1 MSNRLIV
8 KQDIDT
14 GEIGFGKINEN
25 DLVEGIKDKNYEHIQ
40 LNGSTAWSIPHNLG
54 KKPSITAID
63 SNGNR
68 VFGVEKHIDNNNS
81 ILEFNVSISGVA
93 TCN

>member
-25 DLVEGIKDKNYEHIQ
+25 DLVEGIKDGHATFIQ
-40 LNGSTAWSIPHNLG
+40 AVPAKEWYAYHGLKKIPSGTAY
-54 KKPSITAID
+54 D
-63 SNGNR
+63 EQGNR
-68 VFGVEKHIDNNNS
+68 IEGAETPIDTNTTLYTFNNLVS
-81 ILEFNVSISGVA
+81 GKVEFN
-93 TCN
+93 